1 MDDRHAEEAI
11 GEDDDGQQTEMFAR
25 ATSIFHSQSHQQKF
39 REQRKLRGHA
49 SNPLEVGK
57 FVAYV
62 PDYTDDTPTTARHDF
77 WVGKIIELSPNTDQL
92 KVQRWHTNPTN
103 NLESARAKY
112 RVWQGAGA
120 KNEWLEN
127 WRVLEQFKLTTQG
140 KLIESRVRGL
150 IRNAIT
156 LHEACNN
163 GVLPDVAVGSDM
175 LENRSRPDNV
185 RSSEDEDEDEEG
197 EDEEGDDEDM

>member
-1 MDDRHAEEAI
+1 M
-11 GEDDDGQQTEMFAR
+11 
-25 ATSIFHSQSHQQKF
+25 
-39 REQRKLRGHA
+39 
-49 SNPLEVGK
+49 
-57 FVAYV
+57 
-62 PDYTDDTPTTARHDF
+62 
-77 WVGKIIELSPNTDQL
+77 
-92 KVQRWHTNPTN
+92 
-103 NLESARAKY
+103 
-112 RVWQGAGA
+112 
-120 KNEWLEN
+120 
-127 WRVLEQFKLTTQG
+127 LEQFKLTDKG

-156 LHEACNN
+156 LHDACNN